1 MFVKAQLQNRTDD
14 LWFLLKCLV
23 EEIQDDVLLKIDDK
37 FYLEEFTDSYDEF
50 IRRQNSKIFNYDAIF
65 QDKDYKNLINR
76 LNLQDLFDFDKFM
89 ETSAQRQR
97 VREGSKPY
105 KGPRAKITGKNPF
118 LDSLSEE
125 HKKAF
130 YDKFEDGYARI
141 RGIKGAADAK
151 RKAEKFIK
159 EMKLSM
165 KSLSSKYPNLSTLD
179 SMPLYSALA
188 YNNERFKN
196 KKEVLDHLN
205 EVEKK
210 LEENSQKIA
219 QGKSPS
225 TASLKE
231 IAPQYTTEQLN
242 QLVMQIGLD
251 KKLRE
256 AETIRTNKTGL
267 EIFEILEGKNEVK
280 VLRELLE
287 DDDYKKFLN
296 RLSQNVKIES
306 IVDSKGNKKQK
317 EKIAIEQTPRRYL
330 EMYQSI
336 STLLDAI
343 SQDADIKPSTQSK
356 VSRIRKILD
365 KRFTEM
371 KVEAAKKKVK
381 GDTKLRIES
390 AKEVPKTTIDFWNNL
405 RGELII
411 IKNNIEGKS
420 IEEIRD
426 EGGIRLKQL
435 ISSLVGLA
443 GEGVV
448 LEIINNIIPFG
459 EKEKFD
465 WYQYKFNNSSKKMQK
480 IESRYVSSSKGYEQ
494 LEAAITSTKELL
506 TDKNKKSS
514 LLENINKI
522 TLFTGIKN
530 PFSDRKISS
539 ISRVS
544 PKQAKERAGQIARFS
559 KELKDFGVSRST
571 VRKIT
576 KLKGGTKKIREIIQT
591 IPVSLA
597 GDIFGKD
604 EAFNSLEDYLLSWNV
619 ISSAG
624 NFFNEETDTPK
635 NVKEGKDIGLN
646 LDENLIDALLAGVKK
661 VEKKKTITTENKSAL
676 RKIREKANKL
686 ADELEK
692 ISIRGFDKFIEDAQ
706 RTNANIRKYKGEV
719 EKLMRQAEKF
729 KSSLEDLNKRI
740 KNYKKNPVGSLENLK
755 QAKAKAESALSRI
768 MNLIERPSKELR
780 AMYDEEGKPIVVQ
793 GKRIG
798 VKTDKKTGKTKDIFE
813 FGRIKTEEI
822 TSKNINERRDMQI
835 QFAKSLFKK
844 RYGVDL
850 PTQQEM
856 DKYEKKQK
864 QIEAYSVLL
873 KDTISEHK
881 EVVKEIE
888 KKSEEK
894 IKEFGIELSRGD
906 TLSDER
912 IKGLE
917 TLINRIKYVK
927 TPNKQEKINTLK
939 KLIKIHTEEKEKWLA
954 MDKEERQNWYETQ
967 IMGIKETRRK
977 SPSAIREKEEK
988 EDD

>member
-37 FYLEEFTDSYDEF
+37 FYLEEFNDSYDKFKE
-50 IRRQNSKIFNYDAIF
+50 RQRARLMADLFNYDAIF
-65 QDKDYKNLINR
+65 QDKDWKNLVNR
-76 LNLQDLFDFDKFM
+76 LNVQDLFDFDKFA
-89 ETSAQRQR
+89 ESAAQRQR

-141 RGIKGAADAK
+141 RGIKSADDAK

-159 EMKLSM
+159 EMKLNM
-165 KSLSSKYPNLSTLD
+165 KSLASKYPNLSTLD
-179 SMPLYSALA
+179 NMPLYSSLA

-196 KKEVLDHLN
+196 KKEVLEYLD
-205 EVEKK
+205 K
-210 LEENSQKIA
+210 LEKELERNSKKIA
-219 QGKSPS
+219 QMKTIS
-225 TASLKE
+225 TNSLEE
-231 IAPQYTTEQLN
+231 IAPQFSPKQVNTL
-242 QLVMQIGLD
+242 LVVSGAD
-251 KKLRE
+251 KKVKE
-256 AETIRTNKTGL
+256 SKTETIRTNKTGL
-267 EIFEILEGKNEVK
+267 EIFEILEGKDNVK
-280 VLRELLE
+280 ALKELLQN
-287 DDDYKKFLN
+287 DDYKKFLN
-296 RLSQNVKIES
+296 RLSQKVKIES
-306 IVDSKGNKKQK
+306 IVDSEEKDK
-317 EKIAIEQTPRRYL
+317 EKIAITQTPRRYL

-343 SQDADIKPSTQSK
+343 SQDPDIQEITKRK
-356 VSRIRKILD
+356 VSKIREIISD
-365 KRFTEM
+365 RFEGM

-381 GDTKLRIES
+381 GDTELRMES
-390 AKEVPKTTIDFWNNL
+390 GKEVPKTTIDFWNNL
-405 RGELII
+405 RGELQI
-411 IKNNIEGKS
+411 IKNNIGDKS

-426 EGGIRLKQL
+426 EGGIKLNQL
-435 ISSLVGLA
+435 ISSLLGLA
-443 GEGVV
+443 SEGVV
-448 LEIINNIIPFG
+448 LEIINNIILFG
-459 EKEKFD
+459 EKDEKNKKREVN
-465 WYQYKFNNSSKKMQK
+465 WYEYKFNNKNKKMQK
-480 IESRYVSSSKGYEQ
+480 LPYKYVSSSKRYNR
-494 LEAAITSTKELL
+494 LDTAITATKELL
-506 TDKNKKSS
+506 TDGNKKSS
-514 LLENINKI
+514 LLKNINKI
-522 TLFTGIKN
+522 TLFTGVRN

-544 PKQAKERAGQIARFS
+544 PKQARQRAERIARFS

-604 EAFNSLEDYLLSWNV
+604 EAFDSLEDYLLSWNV

-624 NFFNEETDTPK
+624 KFFNEETDTPK

-661 VEKKKTITTENKSAL
+661 EEKEAITTENKSAL
-676 RKIREKANKL
+676 RKIRKKAKNL
-686 ADELEK
+686 SDELEK
-692 ISIRGFDKFIEDAQ
+692 LSTRGFDKFIEDAQ
-706 RTNANIRKYKGEV
+706 RTNANIRKYEGEV
-719 EKLMRQAEKF
+719 KKLMRQAEKF

-740 KNYKKNPVGSLENLK
+740 KNYKKEPVGSLENLK
-755 QAKAKAESALSRI
+755 QAKAKAESALSRV

-780 AMYDEEGKPIVVQ
+780 TMYDEKGKHISES
-793 GKRIG
+793 GK
-798 VKTDKKTGKTKDIFE
+798 
-813 FGRIKTEEI
+813 IKTEEI

-850 PTQQEM
+850 PTQQEI
-856 DKYEKKQK
+856 DEYEKKQK

-881 EVVKEIE
+881 EVVKGIE
-888 KKSEEK
+888 KK
-894 IKEFGIELSRGD
+894 IKEFGTELSSGD
-906 TLSDER
+906 TLSDEK

-917 TLINRIKYVK
+917 ILINRIKYVK

-977 SPSAIREKEEK
+977 FPSAISEKEEK